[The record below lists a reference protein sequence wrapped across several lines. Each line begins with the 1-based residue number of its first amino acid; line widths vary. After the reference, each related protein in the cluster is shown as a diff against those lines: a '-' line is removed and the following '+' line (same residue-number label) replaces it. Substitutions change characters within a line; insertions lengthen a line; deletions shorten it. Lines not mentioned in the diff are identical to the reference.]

1 MRVPAAIF
9 AALLVGAVSG
19 PDPVKAEEVVV
30 HRGSQVSV
38 EATGIVEA
46 KEAGDVVVQR
56 GRAVE
61 KIAPAPA
68 RAKAAPR
75 LQFIGGEDVWLLDRK
90 RGRLIGCELRKT
102 SSVGK
107 NRVACSARSIKAVLR

>member
-1 MRVPAAIF
+1 MGVMRVPAAIF

-61 KIAPAPA
+61 KIAPAPS
-68 RAKAAPR
+68 RAKAARR
-75 LQFIGGEDVWLLDRK
+75 LQLIGGEDVWLLDRK
-90 RGRLIGCELRKT
+90 RGRLRPDR
-102 SSVGK
+102 SS
-107 NRVACSARSIKAVLR
+107 